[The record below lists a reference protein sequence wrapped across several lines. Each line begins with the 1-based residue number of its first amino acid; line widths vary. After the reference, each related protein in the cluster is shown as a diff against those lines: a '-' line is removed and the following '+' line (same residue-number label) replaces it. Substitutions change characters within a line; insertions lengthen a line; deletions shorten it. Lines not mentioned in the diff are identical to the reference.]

1 MISLRFDIIT
11 SDEVKENRYSQ
22 SPCEGSEGGMQGK
35 DKLLRFILCVLTK
48 ICIVA
53 VADKKQQQL

>member
-35 DKLLRFILCVLTK
+35 DKLLRFILSDLCVQSSMSTK
-48 ICIVA
+48 RG
-53 VADKKQQQL
+53 K